1 MAIVSDNSQTPCFT
15 WDIMVNL
22 HHFNFLYIDIVL
34 GFVIFNLN

>member
-1 MAIVSDNSQTPCFT
+1 MAIVSDNSQTPCFM

-22 HHFNFLYIDIVL
+22 HHFLYIDIVL